1 MGEEYFL
8 DHVHPTIDAHRSIAV
23 AILTE
28 LQDLGWLKGGV
39 IPEQELGQITDRIK
53 SSIDRERQAIA
64 FRNLAKVLHWAG
76 KFEEAIPNA
85 INATQLVPDDLESW
99 FVMGDCLRSLVE
111 IKSLISSMSNCFKKV
126 TMEEL
131 ICHLE
136 NS

>member
-1 MGEEYFL
+1 M
-8 DHVHPTIDAHRSIAV
+8 HRSIAV

-85 INATQLVPDDLESW
+85 INATQLVPDDLARDW
-99 FVMGDCLRSLVE
+99 FVMGDCLLKQLGRDQESYLVYE
-111 IKSLISSMSNCFKKV
+111 QLFQKV